1 MRVWWRS
8 LSRTDR
14 VAILG
19 LVVAILGVIP
29 AYLAFFTGGP
39 GGQPAPPEPKTTVST
54 TRPRESTTRP
64 SDASD
69 TSLSSM
75 STSTLEPEKL
85 DPPLKVQVISQPQ
98 FVPEGLAHSGIYLF
112 AGPEPSPADVPA
124 DLRGLERMAAYE
136 KWAQSKGGVPA
147 QTLALRMTV
156 RAAGSAPVVLNGL
169 RIDVVR
175 RSAPLSGWFR
185 FPDAGCG
192 VQPVRTIDIDLD
204 KNPVR
209 PMLLEVD
216 ATGQEK
222 PPRPFRTLRVTR
234 TDIEVFEVHART
246 VRSDVEFKMTLLYQ
260 SENDAGEF
268 PVEGGQT
275 YRVTALRAGR
285 ARAYDTPATS
295 SGSGTPVAL
304 ERTTEM
310 DPGPQGLTLC

>member
-1 MRVWWRS
+1 MRAWWRS

-14 VAILG
+14 VAISG

-39 GGQPAPPEPKTTVST
+39 GGQAAQPDPETSVSSSRPP
-54 TRPRESTTRP
+54 ESTTQP
-64 SDASD
+64 SD
-69 TSLSSM
+69 TGLS
-75 STSTLEPEKL
+75 STSTLNPAKRA
-85 DPPLKVQVISQPQ
+85 PPLKVQVISQPQ

-112 AGPEPSPADVPA
+112 AAPSPSPADVPA
-124 DLRGLERMAAYE
+124 DLRGLEHMAEYE

-156 RAAGSAPVVLNGL
+156 RATGSAPVVLNGL

-192 VQPVRTIDIDLD
+192 VQPVRSIEIDMDR
-204 KNPVR
+204 NPVR
-209 PMLLEVD
+209 PMITEVD

-222 PPRPFRTLRVTR
+222 PPRLFKALRVTR
-234 TDIEVFEVHART
+234 TDIEVFEIHART
-246 VRSDVEFKMTLLYQ
+246 VKSDVAFKMTLLYQ
-260 SENDAGEF
+260 SEDEAGEL
-268 PVEGGQT
+268 PVEGGRT

-285 ARAYDTPATS
+285 AKAYDTPADA

-304 ERTTEM
+304 QRAAER
-310 DPGPQGLTLC
+310 DPGPQGLTFC